1 MPDPHPK
8 HQPPNH
14 PEEAEEEEEEDYMTM
29 TFDDP
34 PTSTTAKTQPH
45 SKCAPSTTT
54 TYETSLQRHRRL
66 RREAEARARPKSNA
80 ELAAEAD
87 ARREAALSRSLF
99 ETRPESKG
107 LAMMARMGFRGGA
120 LGRRDGSGSTVAGKV
135 DDGVRVGDGGE
146 KRDGE
151 SEGDDAA
158 PAATVP
164 KHKDPTPTPPPTLP
178 ATQEPITIHPR
189 LDRSGIGLESD
200 RKRKLREAAAAA
212 DTATKRARAD
222 EGAYRDRLRREREE
236 ARWSR
241 QLVGAQRVLEGLDSE
256 SSSHED
262 DEGIEGKK
270 EAAASRPL
278 KFIPVVYR
286 GLVRERETAER
297 DRRMRHDLE
306 HGLAQVRWRE
316 GQLPGYD
323 DADEDGD
330 DKMALGKERAGGRTV
345 YVTAE
350 DLDEEDEELE
360 AFEGLPVEERLEKV
374 VGYLRGRFWYCF
386 WCKCRYEDEGM
397 EGCPGV
403 TEEEHD

>member
-1 MPDPHPK
+1 MSK
-8 HQPPNH
+8 HQPPYS
-14 PEEAEEEEEEDYMTM
+14 PEQEEEEEEEDYMTM
-29 TFDDP
+29 TFDDHP
-34 PTSTTAKTQPH
+34 PTTTNPKTQLR
-45 SKCAPSTTT
+45 SKCSTPSTST

-107 LAMMARMGFRGGA
+107 LAMMARMGFRGGS
-120 LGRRDGSGSTVAGKV
+120 LGRRGDAGVKVA
-135 DDGVRVGDGGE
+135 
-146 KRDGE
+146 
-151 SEGDDAA
+151 
-158 PAATVP
+158 
-164 KHKDPTPTPPPTLP
+164 
-178 ATQEPITIHPR
+178 PITIHPR

-241 QLVGAQRVLEGLDSE
+241 QLVAAQRVLEGLDSE
-256 SSSHED
+256 NQSLDPDLDHGGL
-262 DEGIEGKK
+262 EGEEEGTRKR
-270 EAAASRPL
+270 EAASRPL
-278 KFIPVVYR
+278 KSIPVVYR
-286 GLVRERETAER
+286 GLIRSRETTER

-330 DKMALGKERAGGRTV
+330 DKMALGKERAGGTAV

-374 VGYLRGRFWYCF
+374 VGYLRGKYRYCF
-386 WCKCRYEDEGM
+386 WCKFKYPDEGM